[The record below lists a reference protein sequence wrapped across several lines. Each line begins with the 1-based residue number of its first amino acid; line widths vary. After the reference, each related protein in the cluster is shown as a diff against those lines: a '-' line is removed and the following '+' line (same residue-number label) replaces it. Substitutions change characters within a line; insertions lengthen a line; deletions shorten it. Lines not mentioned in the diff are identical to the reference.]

1 MNDDSNASQFSSDNV
16 KAGRKLAK
24 ELGIQSGDR
33 FTLRAR
39 AIPDRLKTIYNV
51 TDKTEFKY
59 SFCLGESIYFEIF
72 TALYPITVPCHRDA
86 FKYFTKV
93 TSKDKSE

>member
-1 MNDDSNASQFSSDNV
+1 MTDDNNASLFTEENV

-24 ELGIQSGDR
+24 ELGLQSGDR

-59 SFCLGESIYFEIF
+59 VFCLGESIYFEIF
-72 TALYPITVPCHRDA
+72 TALYPITIPCQRNA
-86 FKYFTKV
+86 FKYFAKV
-93 TSKDKSE
+93 QSNG